1 MRVLWDFRLGL
12 YDVVHFCVSY
22 GVYEASEMIH
32 CMIFVSGLCVI
43 QCVWGLREV
52 CMGPVRIGSLVNRKV

>member
-1 MRVLWDFRLGL
+1 MRVFWDFCLGL
-12 YDVVHFCVSY
+12 YDVVHFCGSY
-22 GVYEASEMIH
+22 GVDKTSEMIH
-32 CMIFVSGLCVI
+32 CMIYVSGLRII